1 MLSIMLSTFL
11 PIDKIRNAPKQR
23 VNVNRIFYE
32 LSKINELA
40 VIVKEYLQEDINQLV
55 IGKQIMKKTN
65 KKTHYEHKYIP
76 YKLIKD
82 VKSTFD
88 FSFNS
93 YETPSVKVL
102 SAQTSIKFN
111 IGETRGQ
118 NKGGSIGGVIFPK
131 WGEESEN
138 FWCNEP

>member
-65 KKTHYEHKYIP
+65 KKTHYEHNKYIP

-111 IGETRGQ
+111 IGETRG
-118 NKGGSIGGVIFPK
+118 
-131 WGEESEN
+131 
-138 FWCNEP
+138 

>member
-1 MLSIMLSTFL
+1 M

-65 KKTHYEHKYIP
+65 KKTHYEHNKYIT

-93 YETPSVKVL
+93 YETLSVKVL

-111 IGETRGQ
+111 IGETRG
-118 NKGGSIGGVIFPK
+118 
-131 WGEESEN
+131 
-138 FWCNEP
+138 

>member
-1 MLSIMLSTFL
+1 MLSIMLSKFL

-111 IGETRGQ
+111 IGETRG
-118 NKGGSIGGVIFPK
+118 
-131 WGEESEN
+131 
-138 FWCNEP
+138 

>member
-11 PIDKIRNAPKQR
+11 SIDKIRNASKQR

-40 VIVKEYLQEDINQLV
+40 VIVKYLQEDINQLV
-55 IGKQIMKKTN
+55 IGKQIMKKKN
-65 KKTHYEHKYIP
+65 KKTHYEHNKYIP

-82 VKSTFD
+82 VKSTVD

-102 SAQTSIKFN
+102 SAQTPIKFN
-111 IGETRGQ
+111 IRETNG
-118 NKGGSIGGVIFPK
+118 
-131 WGEESEN
+131 
-138 FWCNEP
+138 